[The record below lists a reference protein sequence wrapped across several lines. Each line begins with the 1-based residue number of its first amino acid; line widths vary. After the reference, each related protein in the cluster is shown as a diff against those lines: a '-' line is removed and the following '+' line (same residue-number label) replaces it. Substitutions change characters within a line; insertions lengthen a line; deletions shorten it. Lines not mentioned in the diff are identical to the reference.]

1 MTCYTKNQEFLGS
14 LIYVLKS
21 EAEAEGVGT

>member
-14 LIYVLKS
+14 LINVLKS
-21 EAEAEGVGT
+21 EAEAEGVVT